1 MADDIEK
8 ADMQEELNNTS
19 PSPAES
25 SSEMLKPWMK
35 TLGKS
40 FYKNEVLGK
49 YDSLS
54 DAVTDL
60 LKRPEKKE
68 VPDSYELRDGTDELF
83 KKAGLTKGEAK
94 EIDSFY
100 SKLMPKKKT
109 ELKDAFGE
117 RYDEVMKLYA
127 DGVKGISEDLEGD
140 IKKAGLDKDPTF
152 VNIMARVG
160 KETGSKPFVPPKNGG
175 DDSNMSA
182 AERAIRKAYGI
193 R

>member
-8 ADMQEELNNTS
+8 ADMQENLNDDS
-19 PSPAES
+19 HSSADS

-60 LKRPEKKE
+60 LKRPEKKD
-68 VPDSYELRDGTDELF
+68 VPDSYQLRDGTDELF
-83 KKAGLTKGEAK
+83 KKAGLTKDEASD
-94 EIDSFY
+94 IDKFY
-100 SKLMPKKKT
+100 GKLIPAKKKD
-109 ELKDAFGE
+109 LKEVFGD
-117 RYDEVMKLYA
+117 RYDNVMKLYA

-140 IKKAGLDKDPTF
+140 IKKSGLDKDPVF

-160 KETGSKPFVPPKNGG
+160 RETGGKPFVPPKNGG
-175 DDSNMSA
+175 NDSKMSA

-193 R
+193 K